1 MTDEPVLLKRDGPI
15 ATILLNRPENL
26 NAFGEGMH
34 EAAAA
39 AIDAVAHDPAIRVVV
54 ITGAGRGFCSGGD
67 IKKMV
72 ELKQAGQSAVFREYL
87 EAGNGLVRSLRR
99 MPKPVLASVNGT
111 AAGAGMNLA
120 LACDLRIASEQATF
134 TQAFVRI
141 GLHPD
146 WGGTFFLPRL
156 IGIGRAIEMFAL
168 GDTVGAADAHR
179 LGIVNFV
186 VPHERLAEE
195 THKLAGRLAE
205 APPLPL
211 ILLKHFVNERLETEL
226 DKFME
231 HEVSAQMKCF
241 DSRDFAEGLRA
252 FLEKRKP
259 NFEGK

>member
-1 MTDEPVLLKRDGPI
+1 MTNELVILEREGPI
-15 ATILLNRPENL
+15 ARITLNRPDSL

-34 EAAAA
+34 EAMAA
-39 AIDAVAHDPAIRVVV
+39 AIEAVAHDPAIRVAV
-54 ITGAGRGFCSGGD
+54 ITGAGRAFCSGGD

-72 ELKQAGQSAVFREYL
+72 ELKKAEHSAVFREYL
-87 EAGNGLVRSLRR
+87 EFGNHLVRSLRR
-99 MPKPVLASVNGT
+99 MPKPVLASINGA

-156 IGIGRAIEMFAL
+156 VGIGRAVEMFAL
-168 GDTVGAADAHR
+168 GDTIGATEAHR
-179 LGIVNFV
+179 LGMVNSV

-195 THKLAGRLAE
+195 THKLATRLAE
-205 APPLPL
+205 ASPLP
-211 ILLKHFVNERLETEL
+211 IALLKQFVSERLETEL
-226 DKFME
+226 DRFME

-241 DSRDFAEGLRA
+241 ESQDFAEGLKA

-259 NFEGK
+259 EFKGN